1 MSNVVQPESILRWLG
16 VTSVLAV
23 IAMLQSAWADDALL
37 EYVEAKQAEAREK
50 LGLLE
55 SSLRVTLSDR
65 STRGDKRNLQ
75 SRNLEVTELRQGD
88 KRRIKSS
95 GVVQVSNEYGPEG
108 FEAGDSNWAGTGY
121 LTINEAEAAYWQEL
135 DGAPE
140 NHLQIWRHTSVA
152 EMNRNAAGIL
162 ETLKGVD
169 MVDHAFGVKTL
180 FRNGSGDLGATREML
195 SRYGDFQAE
204 EVTVGGQDMISVT
217 YVRDG
222 RLWMTAMV
230 DPKKGYATTSLSFDG
245 IDGDGN
251 GQQFESAIA
260 IEEIADGVWAP
271 VTLEASSLIRQG
283 EREFESSVTA
293 EVSSQRIVKEADPAF
308 FRWTSLN
315 YPGESAFLIDEA
327 GISYLKS
334 IHGEDL
340 KPAPLTREA
349 EFTPEAVVNK
359 IAGVIDTVESSAPE
373 PFRES
378 TLPLGGTMEPE
389 RSSTPTV
396 VAIAFVI
403 AIVLV
408 GGIGIVAVRRS

>member
-16 VTSVLAV
+16 ITSVLAV
-23 IAMLQSAWADDALL
+23 IAMFQCAWANDALL

-50 LGLLE
+50 LKLLE
-55 SSLRVTLSDR
+55 SSLKVTLFDR
-65 STRGDKRNLQ
+65 STRGDKRNMQ
-75 SRNLEVTELRQGD
+75 SRNLQVTELRQGD
-88 KRRIKSS
+88 KRRIESTS
-95 GVVQVSNEYGPEG
+95 VAQVSNEYGPEG
-108 FEAGDSNWAGTGY
+108 FETGDSNWAGTGY
-121 LTINEAEAAYWQEL
+121 LTINESEAAYWQEL

-140 NHLQIWRHTSVA
+140 NYLQIWRHTSVA
-152 EMNRNAAGIL
+152 EMNRNAAGML

-204 EVTVGGQDMISVT
+204 EVTVGGEDMISVT